1 MQILFRN
8 SIIEIAEFSR
18 SEVLRNDYRSA
29 ILGAQYLRS
38 TSKPTRFVDV
48 YSVNLR

>member
-38 TSKPTRFVDV
+38 TSKPMRFVGI
-48 YSVNLR
+48 SSINLR